1 MTHHSVSN
9 VSTNLLLLNCTY
21 AFINLALGMELRH
34 REQKPLAYVTHL
46 HGAVLISEPNLFD
59 SSKLVCQIKQVI
71 TFISIILELRPF
83 CP

>member
-1 MTHHSVSN
+1 MRHHSVSN
-9 VSTNLLLLNCTY
+9 VSTNLLFLNCTY

-46 HGAVLISEPNLFD
+46 HGAVLMSEPNLFD
-59 SSKLVCQIKQVI
+59 SSKLACQIKHI
-71 TFISIILELRPF
+71 SKFISIILELRQF